1 MKNKKQKHYNS
12 EEHIKMLRRLAEA
25 RKGVPLTEE
34 HKMKLKGRIPWNKNT
49 HMWTE
54 EQIKN
59 MSGVNSNAVKC
70 LKNKTYEEIYGSK
83 EKAKEI
89 IEKKKKN
96 YNMMNSATIHLKN
109 RTYEDIYGL
118 EKAKEQKEK
127 RRMKTQ
133 EKYNNKTATFGF
145 PTDGTMKIKRANQIF
160 PIKDTSIELKIQ
172 DYLKQLKI
180 GFFTHYYCKEIE
192 HSYQCDI
199 FIPVQKNKQRFI
211 REPII
216 IECDGDYFHGNI
228 NHPRYKILTQ
238 RQIEQT
244 EEDKIRTKELQ
255 EKGFKV
261 IRLWESDINKLNLE
275 NFNNICN
282 GTN

>member
-1 MKNKKQKHYNS
+1 MTIIYPIKDLNNKN
-12 EEHIKMLRRLAEA
+12 
-25 RKGVPLTEE
+25 TEE
-34 HKMKLKGRIPWNKNT
+34 YEEGTPWNKGLT
-49 HMWTE
+49 KETDE
-54 EQIKN
+54 RIKKQSEKIKGKN
-59 MSGVNSNAVKC
+59 NGAVKY
-70 LKNKTYEEIYGSK
+70 LKGKTYEEIYGSK

-96 YNMMNSATIHLKN
+96 YNMMNSATINLKG
-109 RTYEDIYGL
+109 RTYKDIYGP

-238 RQIEQT
+238 RQIEQR